1 MVLHLE
7 RPRVESGRPFRRSLT
22 RVEGRVAGGLE
33 RLAVVEV
40 KRSGQVSVIMT
51 GK

>member
-7 RPRVESGRPFRRSLT
+7 RPRVESGRPFRRSLP
-22 RVEGRVAGGLE
+22 RVEGRVAGGLG

-40 KRSGQVSVIMT
+40 VRSGHISIIVTM
-51 GK
+51 G

>member
-7 RPRVESGRPFRRSLT
+7 RPRVESGRPFRSLT